1 MRDAPRG
8 RMVAAWRIVRSGFSV
23 PLAAPGCYSRSLSL
37 SSLDDG
43 RPSPGGDT
51 RSCSRG
57 RQARCPH
64 ARYRASASGRG
75 PCGSGR
81 LGGSRPGS
89 NLPGRAKRRHIG
101 ASRPHSYGKC
111 GSKEPAY
118 NILTCFG
125 YKNATQVP
133 AIIPASG
140 RNGRG
145 RSHLRRRADPGGCQR
160 GYNERAKQYRP
171 AARGLHPAAQGQKES
186 KPMKSRLLV
195 GMMVAVMLLA
205 AALPV
210 AAQDPEQDC
219 FNKGGVWNADEQRC
233 VISIPVEVR
242 IDYPLDLATAYP
254 VVENAVD
261 SILAKERA
269 AFLEPIADP
278 EFVNYSPGPLTLDI
292 QYETV
297 GFSPDHLSLNLIIY
311 TFSGG
316 AHGMTYF

>member
-1 MRDAPRG
+1 
-8 RMVAAWRIVRSGFSV
+8 
-23 PLAAPGCYSRSLSL
+23 
-37 SSLDDG
+37 
-43 RPSPGGDT
+43 
-51 RSCSRG
+51 
-57 RQARCPH
+57 
-64 ARYRASASGRG
+64 
-75 PCGSGR
+75 
-81 LGGSRPGS
+81 
-89 NLPGRAKRRHIG
+89 
-101 ASRPHSYGKC
+101 
-111 GSKEPAY
+111 
-118 NILTCFG
+118 
-125 YKNATQVP
+125 
-133 AIIPASG
+133 
-140 RNGRG
+140 
-145 RSHLRRRADPGGCQR
+145 
-160 GYNERAKQYRP
+160 
-171 AARGLHPAAQGQKES
+171 
-186 KPMKSRLLV
+186 MKSRLLV

-316 AHGMTYF
+316 AHGMTYFETFTFDLVNDVELTLDDIFLPDTAYLEVIAPMAIAALTEQLGDMSDPDWIEMGAGPFPENYVNWMLTPDALVFIFEPYQVAAYAAGPQRVTIPLTALQDILAPEFSPVTAAQ